1 MSLKVKLMDDVKTAM
16 KAGEKD
22 RLATL
27 RLIQS
32 AIKQTEIDGR
42 TESDRPELDD
52 AAVLAVLERM
62 LKQRRDSIS
71 QFEAAGRQ
79 DLADKEKSE
88 IVVIEAYMPAR
99 MSESEI
105 DELVLQA
112 VAETGAAGA
121 KDMGKVMA
129 AMKVKAAGR
138 ADMQLVSARVKA
150 RLG

>member
-1 MSLKVKLMDDVKTAM
+1 MSLKVKLMDDVKAAM

-27 RLIQS
+27 RLIQA
-32 AIKQTEIDGR
+32 AIKQAEIDGR

-52 AAVLAVLERM
+52 AGVLAVLERM

-71 QFEAAGRQ
+71 QFEAAGRH
-79 DLADKEKSE
+79 DLAAKEKAE
-88 IVVIEAYMPAR
+88 VVVIEIYMPTR
-99 MSESEI
+99 MSEPEI
-105 DELVLQA
+105 DALVA
-112 VAETGAAGA
+112 EVMAETGASSA

-129 AMKVKAAGR
+129 AIKPKAAGR